1 MESDK
6 IVGVDSV
13 RKIFVYNYE
22 NNSQLCYFSSI
33 HSSEINSILC
43 LNDNKIVTADSENLI
58 SIYEPD
64 KLKMTYY
71 KFSYCMH
78 NKSSV
83 YVIYETQN
91 FHLLTGD
98 SKGYINVWSP
108 QYYEYSKILNPNKE
122 EEKKIE
128 VFKDSS
134 IVQENERQ
142 MILDWIA
149 PINNNKSFK
158 SILLYRAS
166 SHGDNPSSFHSKCD
180 NKGPTITFFTHN
192 STGYRLG
199 AFTNCSWQSESGTC
213 IYDPNAFLFSLNNKK
228 KFNTKYPNGYYA
240 VRLYK
245 DYGPYFGSSAIYF
258 NSSGNWRSSNNVYCY
273 NNSSYYYGTIK
284 ELIGVDTTS
293 TQNFPISDMEVY
305 LIKY

>member
-22 NNSQLCYFSSI
+22 NGNLLFNFSSI
-33 HSSEINSILC
+33 HSSEINTVLC

-83 YVIYETQN
+83 YILYETQN

-98 SKGYINVWSP
+98 SKGFINVWSP
-108 QYYEYSKILNPNKE
+108 QYYQYTNILNINNE

-128 VFKDSS
+128 LFKDSS

-158 SILLYRAS
+158 SVLLYRAS

-199 AFTNCSWQSESGTC
+199 AFTNCSWQSEGGTG

-228 KFNTKYPNGYYA
+228 KFNTKHPNGHYA

-245 DYGPYFGSSAIYF
+245 DYGPYFGSNAIYF
-258 NSSGNWRSSNNVYCY
+258 NSSGNWRSSNNVCCY